1 MDGDSPFEKY
11 LRLTHLLRPAVS
23 VGIAVWVLFV
33 ADVGTLRLAGVT
45 VDGRVPVL
53 VFAAAFATTPLWNSY
68 RPEDLLDD

>member
-1 MDGDSPFEKY
+1 MDGDSPFEKH

-23 VGIAVWVLFV
+23 AGIAVWVLFV
-33 ADVGTLRLAGVT
+33 ADVGTLGLAGVT
-45 VDGRVPVL
+45 VDGRLPVL